1 MTKCTLFGI
10 IKPVNGGKINMKG
23 RFLLDYLDE
32 NNFKKLERSL
42 KKYNMMAYKKLM
54 FDFYPSLRKG
64 DFLGELVSINKHEQ
78 TENYELQ
85 LPTDNLFVKVYG
97 KVKLSYTVYKDQNV
111 VMLTGLE
118 PKDILMDGHKSEL
131 TAYKGIM
138 ISKAN
143 AQKEM
148 FKIDLLSRLE
158 DK

>member
-1 MTKCTLFGI
+1 LTKCTLFGI
-10 IKPVNGGKINMKG
+10 IRSVNGGKINMKG